1 MAEEE
6 RNGQEKVST
15 AIANELIEF
24 ANNKLDAGV
33 NPMVVASALRHAA
46 ANFTAFASRA
56 TDDPLDTE
64 GIMGDFLQFMQFYDS
79 RNRGEA
85 RPMTGLEMLVK
96 QVERE

>member
-6 RNGQEKVST
+6 RSGQEEVSRG
-15 AIANELIEF
+15 IANELVEF
-24 ANNKLDAGV
+24 ANNKLNAG
-33 NPMVVASALRHAA
+33 NHPMVIASALRHAA
-46 ANFTAFASRA
+46 ANFTAFAFSV

-64 GIMGDFLQFMQFYDS
+64 SIMEDFLRFLQFYDS
-79 RNRGEA
+79 HHRGEA